1 MPAPTGNR
9 ENMVDS
15 RTGRYTL
22 NINGLETMATFG
34 RQLGALLMPG
44 DVLLLYGGL
53 GAGKTTLTQAIG
65 HGLEVP
71 ADYYISSPS
80 FALMHEYPGRCPLYH
95 IDCYR
100 LTGEDDI
107 EGAGLAEYLE
117 PEEGVCVVEWPER
130 LGALTPAQPLR
141 ITLDILGEE
150 QRRLVLTCP
159 SEHWF
164 QRLGNLS
171 AQFD

>member
-1 MPAPTGNR
+1 
-9 ENMVDS
+9 MVDS
-15 RTGRYTL
+15 RPSRYTL
-22 NINGLETMATFG
+22 TIDGLETMAAFG
-34 RQLGALLMPG
+34 RQLGRLLMPG

-71 ADYYISSPS
+71 SNYYISSPS
-80 FALMHEYPGRCPLYH
+80 FSLMHEYPGRCPLYH

-117 PEEGVCVVEWPER
+117 PRAGVCVVEWPER
-130 LGALTPAQPLR
+130 LGTLTPAQALG
-141 ITLDILGEE
+141 ITFDIRGEE
-150 QRRLVLTCP
+150 RRRLLLTFP
-159 SEHWF
+159 SVNWS
-164 QRLGNLS
+164 QRLKTLCEHFS
-171 AQFD
+171 